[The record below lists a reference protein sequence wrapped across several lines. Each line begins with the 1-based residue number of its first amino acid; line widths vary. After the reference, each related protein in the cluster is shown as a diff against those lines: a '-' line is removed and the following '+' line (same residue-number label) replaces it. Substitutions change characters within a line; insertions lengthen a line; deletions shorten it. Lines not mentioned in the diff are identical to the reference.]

1 MADTR
6 STGASAP
13 TDALAGKS
21 TTELMGDLFERTEP
35 GLFSE
40 EAPEADDT
48 DDEDQDPETGADTDD
63 ETSDNE
69 DTSDT
74 EEATDEGAEDTEDD
88 ETTDPETP
96 ATELIPVK
104 IDGKVEKVTLDE
116 LKKGY
121 SRTKVFTQK
130 TQEVAEKRKAIE
142 ALETS
147 IAAEREQLRAAIAQV
162 TAAEAEPEPDWDE
175 LAATD
180 REEYLFQRQVWQDKQ
195 AKRDKLNAVAQEMA
209 RRNQEAAA
217 RQHAERVAAEKDK
230 LVEKIPAWK
239 DAEVAKKDLASI
251 KSYLLERGFT
261 EEETAQVYDH
271 RLVLVLKDAA
281 RYKVLLAKGKDA
293 LAPAPKKTATGG
305 PKTMVPGGGKAPP
318 KIHVE
323 RKVALDRVRKSG
335 TTTDAAAAMGTI
347 PGLFD

>member
-6 STGASAP
+6 STAAP
-13 TDALAGKS
+13 AATDALAGKS

-35 GLFSE
+35 GLFGE
-40 EAPEADDT
+40 DDT
-48 DDEDQDPETGADTDD
+48 PDEVEEQDDVDPETDTAADDG
-63 ETSDNE
+63 TSEE
-69 DTSDT
+69 DTPDTT
-74 EEATDEGAEDTEDD
+74 EEMESGAEDTEDD
-88 ETTDPETP
+88 ETTDAGAPET
-96 ATELIPVK
+96 ALIPVK

-130 TQEVAEKRKAIE
+130 TQEVAEKRKAVE
-142 ALETS
+142 ALEAQ
-147 IAAEREQLRAAIAQV
+147 IQAEREQLRAALEQV
-162 TAAEAEPEPDWDE
+162 TTAETDPEPNWEE

-195 AKRDKLNAVAQEMA
+195 AKRDKLNAVAQELA
-209 RRNQEAAA
+209 RRNKAD
-217 RQHAERVAAEKDK
+217 AERQMAERITAEKEK

-239 DAEVAKKDLASI
+239 DPEVAKKELATI

-293 LAPAPKKTATGG
+293 LAPAPKKTPATG
-305 PKTMVPGGGKAPP
+305 PKTLTPGGGKPVP
-318 KIHVE
+318 KVHVE
-323 RKVALDRVRKSG
+323 RKVALDRVKKTGS
-335 TTTDAAAAMGTI
+335 TTDAATAMGTI